1 MVIGKKPFGEDMMQ
15 NHHLKSHIVMRSL
28 TIEFPFKPLVTG
40 EFKECIK
47 KCLAYTVK
55 DRWDVDQLLSSK
67 FITNHKK

>member
-1 MVIGKKPFGEDMMQ
+1 
-15 NHHLKSHIVMRSL
+15 MRSL